1 MIDAIAFVFVF
12 RSRTSHLFNW
22 GFASKSI
29 LYPIQRRGAFVTR
42 EDLKEGSPLAVS
54 RNILQH
60 LYRIKLLRPQNDL
73 KMYAKSVT
81 IFSGLFSS

>member
-12 RSRTSHLFNW
+12 RSRTSHLFNS
-22 GFASKSI
+22 SKSI

-81 IFSGLFSS
+81 IFSDLFSS